1 MKRSTMFDTR
11 DVLRT
16 GKSLERPRQV
26 KLSLGAAE
34 RKLLLRAVD
43 LILICTGIFGALSLW
58 STTSQKSLS
67 WSLLATQLPWIISL
81 VVCWF
86 LWLFVN
92 ELYEAQFSTQV
103 DQVLKRIWLGAG
115 IFNIGY
121 LFYFFIISPGQVT
134 SLRLAPVLCIVAT
147 SSLLSVWRVW
157 YALVSEGVATQQR
170 VLIFGAG
177 ESGVL
182 LAKALQNHP
191 HYQVVG
197 FADDAEKLQGQCV
210 LNMPVIGNREL
221 LNSDLKS
228 IDRIAFAVSNGA
240 DDELLGLL
248 TSCHERGVA
257 VTPMP
262 VLYELLTGKVAVE
275 HVGSQWYS
283 ALPFNRPS
291 FESLHL
297 VSKRA
302 LDLFCGLI
310 IGSVFLI
317 VLPFVVVAIKLSSP
331 GPIFYYQE
339 RVGLHGRKFTVC
351 KFRSMVQD
359 AERGGKAQW
368 SQKGDSRI
376 TPVGRFIRK
385 TRLDELPQV
394 INVLKGEMSMVGPR
408 PERQQFIVGLQEEI
422 PFYRTRLAAKPG
434 LTGWAQVN
442 YGYGA
447 TVEDALIKLQYD
459 LYYLKHRSVWL
470 DLKILLRTF
479 AVVLKMQGQ

>member
-1 MKRSTMFDTR
+1 MTFNTR
-11 DVLRT
+11 DVLIT
-16 GKSLERPRQV
+16 GASYERPRKV
-26 KLSLGAAE
+26 KLTLGAAE
-34 RKLLLRAVD
+34 RKLLLRAID
-43 LILICTGIFGALSLW
+43 LILICSGIFGALAIWAANSHHYSGLTW
-58 STTSQKSLS
+58 TLF
-67 WSLLATQLPWIISL
+67 ATQAPWIVSL

-86 LWLFVN
+86 FWLFVN
-92 ELYEAQFSTQV
+92 ELYEAQFSTKA

-115 IFNIGY
+115 LLIIGY

-134 SLRLAPVLCIVAT
+134 SLRLAPVLSIFVT
-147 SSLLSVWRVW
+147 GSLLSVWRTW
-157 YALVSEGVATQQR
+157 YTMFSAGTTAKQR

-177 ESGVL
+177 ESGKL
-182 LAKALQNHP
+182 LAKALEKHP
-191 HYQVVG
+191 HYQAVG
-197 FADDAEKLQGQCV
+197 FADDATDLQRLSVHSLPV
-210 LNMPVIGNREL
+210 LGNRDL
-221 LNSDLKS
+221 LTGELKS
-228 IDRIAFAVSNGA
+228 IDRIAFAISNGA

-248 TSCHERGVA
+248 TSCHERGIT

-283 ALPFNRPS
+283 ALPFNRPA

-302 LDLFCGLI
+302 LDLVCGLI
-310 IGSVFLI
+310 IGAIFLI
-317 VLPFVVVAIKLSSP
+317 VAPFVVVAIKLSSP

-368 SQKGDSRI
+368 SVKGDSRI
-376 TPVGRFIRK
+376 TPVGRFLRK

-394 INVLKGEMSMVGPR
+394 INVLRGEMSMVGPR

>member
-1 MKRSTMFDTR
+1 MMFDTR
-11 DVLRT
+11 DVLMK
-16 GKSLERPRQV
+16 GVSYELPRKV
-26 KLSLGAAE
+26 KLTLGAAE
-34 RKLLLRAVD
+34 RKLLLRVTD
-43 LILICTGIFGALSLW
+43 LILICSGTFGALAMW
-58 STTSQKSLS
+58 AANAHQSLS
-67 WSLLATQLPWIISL
+67 WTLFTTQSPWIVSL

-92 ELYEAQFSTQV
+92 ELYEVQFSTRA
-103 DQVLKRIWLGAG
+103 DQILKRIWLGAS
-115 IFNIGY
+115 ILVIGY

-134 SLRLAPVLCIVAT
+134 SLRLAPVLSIFTT
-147 SSLLSVWRVW
+147 SLLLSVWRIW
-157 YALVSEGVATQQR
+157 YAMVSAGIAAKQR

-177 ESGVL
+177 ESGRL
-182 LAKALQNHP
+182 LAKALEKHP

-197 FADDAEKLQGQCV
+197 FADDDSRLQKQLV
-210 LNMPVIGNREL
+210 LNLPVIGNRDVL
-221 LNSDLKS
+221 SSDLKS
-228 IDRIAFAVSNGA
+228 IDRIAFAVSNGT

-248 TSCHERGVA
+248 TSCHERGIT

-283 ALPFNRPS
+283 ALPFNRPA
-291 FESLHL
+291 FESMHL

-302 LDLFCGLI
+302 LDLVCGLI
-310 IGSVFLI
+310 IGAI
-317 VLPFVVVAIKLSSP
+317 FVVVAPFVIIAIKLSSP

-368 SQKGDSRI
+368 SVKGDSRI
-376 TPVGRFIRK
+376 TPVGRFLRK

-394 INVLKGEMSMVGPR
+394 INVLRGEMSMVGPR